1 MMIPEDVPNL
11 TIKIWSH
18 KCQKAAERIVI
29 KIKGVAVDFWDYWS
43 SVLEMDFSK

>member
-29 KIKGVAVDFWDYWS
+29 KIKGVAVDF
-43 SVLEMDFSK
+43 LIKGLLKFGA